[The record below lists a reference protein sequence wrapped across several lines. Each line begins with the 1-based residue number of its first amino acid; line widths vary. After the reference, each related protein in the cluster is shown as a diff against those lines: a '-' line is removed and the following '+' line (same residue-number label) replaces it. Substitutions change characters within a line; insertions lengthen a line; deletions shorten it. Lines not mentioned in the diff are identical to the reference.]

1 MFTASS
7 LDDLDASTEH
17 LGRSFLNKCSV
28 TNDTSTDCAQFRRT
42 PNEDRFAI
50 LEDWRLNDHVWQF
63 PAAPD
68 GKLYAAC
75 LKPSSSRT
83 DFIGHGGSTTAE
95 YLAKHFP
102 SNLRRSMKRSFS
114 SSPESGIPPPSS
126 TSQSS
131 AVPLTAKNVS
141 AFLKREVRWFDEE
154 LGHTVKTICPHPEN
168 ISDDE
173 EAYALYEAHKEVIA
187 RARCGSTMAGIL
199 IDKTENKMWVCCVGD
214 SSVVLS
220 TKASTGCKRMTVLVN
235 DQHTGR
241 TPQEYHRVSMAH
253 PSHERDNIWL
263 DGEDRIFGTLS
274 MTSGKD
280 VDPVVVIY
288 TDGLETLANGL
299 SMSLKKSVP
308 DATSGTLNV
317 LPTAVDIIGA
327 PLGQRLDLSMSSISL
342 SVENLPQNNAAFN
355 IMYELLRRTI
365 SAKFRSHLMAVDN
378 AVSSSISDEDL
389 YIDDIT
395 VIVFRPISKQPFNA
409 VYV

>member
-1 MFTASS
+1 MVLLQNNLAVGRVRLSS
-7 LDDLDASTEH
+7 DLVINDLDASTEH

-214 SSVVLS
+214 SSVG
-220 TKASTGCKRMTVLVN
+220 ASKFIRPLFYIILYM
-235 DQHTGR
+235 
-241 TPQEYHRVSMAH
+241 
-253 PSHERDNIWL
+253 
-263 DGEDRIFGTLS
+263 FG
-274 MTSGKD
+274 
-280 VDPVVVIY
+280 
-288 TDGLETLANGL
+288 
-299 SMSLKKSVP
+299 
-308 DATSGTLNV
+308 
-317 LPTAVDIIGA
+317 
-327 PLGQRLDLSMSSISL
+327 SSIYQ
-342 SVENLPQNNAAFN
+342 SVYRLQ
-355 IMYELLRRTI
+355 T
-365 SAKFRSHLMAVDN
+365 DD
-378 AVSSSISDEDL
+378 SSCE
-389 YIDDIT
+389 
-395 VIVFRPISKQPFNA
+395 
-409 VYV
+409 